1 MSQFWRASA
10 VTGVGLFLETCGLYF
25 AISVAAVAIRLP
37 EAGLPLGL
45 VFLALLSS
53 YFLSVWVQSLPYSR
67 SLRGVIG
74 LAVSIVFLLVLS
86 YLHAG
91 PGPGSLNDLIDGDA
105 RTITALTIGI
115 LFLICFWWRGATI
128 AYDEISLESLRGSFR
143 WGLVALLVAVVT
155 DAASSG
161 YHLSP
166 YLAVGFFAVGLAGLS
181 VARFSW
187 EVGETQEMGTSW
199 WLPIGLSIG
208 GVILLA
214 LLIGALGMG
223 GLDDFTGNAA
233 RSMVDAAY
241 WVLEPIILAMGA
253 LASLLVS
260 LAHWAAGWFGG
271 GDLSG
276 LELAQAQISAFHDQ
290 LEARGN
296 DDGPPSIWLGSLKWL
311 AFALLFGVA
320 GWILY
325 RVFRFSRNLR
335 SPGLVEETRE
345 SLFSWSRAN
354 RDISD
359 LLAGW
364 WNNFSPVV
372 GRRAAK
378 ATDPTN
384 PREFYHR
391 FLEVAETMGRPRW
404 DWETPKQ
411 HQSATR
417 ALLPR
422 EPVASI
428 IDAFQTSHYGQSEM
442 DQGELA
448 ILRQDWA
455 AINEFVAERE
465 RKIRGEGGNQGS
477 NQG

>member
-1 MSQFWRASA
+1 MSQFWRTSA
-10 VTGVGLFLETCGLYF
+10 VTGVGLFLETCALFF
-25 AISVAAVAIRLP
+25 AISVAAAAIRLP
-37 EAGLPLGL
+37 EAGLPIWL
-45 VFLALLSS
+45 VCMALLSS

-105 RTITALTIGI
+105 RTIAALTIGI
-115 LFLICFWWRGATI
+115 LFYICLWWRGATI

-155 DAASSG
+155 SAASSG
-161 YHLSP
+161 YDLSP

-181 VARFSW
+181 LARFSW
-187 EVGETQEMGTSW
+187 EVSETQEMGTSW
-199 WLPIGLSIG
+199 WLPIGVSVG

-233 RSMVDAAY
+233 RSIVDVAY
-241 WVLEPIILAMGA
+241 LVLEPIFLAMGA

-260 LAHWAAGWFGG
+260 LAHWIASWFGV

-276 LELAQAQISAFHDQ
+276 LEQAQFQISEFQ
-290 LEARGN
+290 GQVVEERGN
-296 DDGPPSIWLGSLKWL
+296 DDGPPSIWLGALKWL
-311 AFALLFGVA
+311 ALALLFGVA

-325 RVFRFSRNLR
+325 RVFRFRRNLR

-354 RDISD
+354 RDLSD

-411 HQSATR
+411 HQSAIR

-422 EPVASI
+422 EPVARI
-428 IDAFQTSHYGQSEM
+428 IDAFQTSHYGQSET
-442 DQGELA
+442 DQRELA
-448 ILRQDWA
+448 ILRQNWA
-455 AINEFVAERE
+455 AINEFVADQERG
-465 RKIRGEGGNQGS
+465 RSGEGGNQR
-477 NQG
+477 